1 MIFFCTRNCIWD
13 YLDKKKLSGQTPRT
27 CHGLVWSCPLK
38 AWKKF
43 HFFPWPL
50 HGLLEKSK
58 PLFMF
63 FSVRMGGAAQKSTVG
78 PKMRDDISVC
88 SFPFSSCILT
98 TTCTWNE
105 NRMFELANLT
115 AWHTW
120 LLGCDYEALGYVSAG
135 VKRMLLRSQS
145 KSKSC
150 GHDHLK
156 NLYKVWYRLCKPDIK
171 VKKPKAVNFL
181 KIGWCE
187 NNPYFL
193 AFVLW

>member
-13 YLDKKKLSGQTPRT
+13 YLDKKKLSDQTPRT

-50 HGLLEKSK
+50 HGLLEKSE
-58 PLFMF
+58 LWAFIHVF
-63 FSVRMGGAAQKSTVG
+63 FSIRMGGAAQKSTVG

-88 SFPFSSCILT
+88 SLPFSSCILT

-115 AWHTW
+115 ARHTW

-135 VKRMLLRSQS
+135 VKRMHLRSQS
-145 KSKSC
+145 KSKSWKIFKKC
-150 GHDHLK
+150 
-156 NLYKVWYRLCKPDIK
+156 DIDY
-171 VKKPKAVNFL
+171 ANQTSR
-181 KIGWCE
+181 
-187 NNPYFL
+187 
-193 AFVLW
+193 